1 MIFIW
6 FLNDF
11 FLRKKHNQEF
21 FYTLV
26 FMLNTTWETRGSSL
40 DPMVSARSHHQMGY
54 NQLSTTWIPN
64 FIVV

>member
-54 NQLSTTWIPN
+54 KPT
-64 FIVV
+64 